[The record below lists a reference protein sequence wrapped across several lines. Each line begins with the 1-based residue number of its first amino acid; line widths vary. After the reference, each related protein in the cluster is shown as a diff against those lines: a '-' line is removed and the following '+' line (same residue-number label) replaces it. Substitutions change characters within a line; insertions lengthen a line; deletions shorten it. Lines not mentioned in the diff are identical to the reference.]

1 LGCGGRKEACG
12 LGGWASG
19 PGRRNRQA
27 GVGEVERWAGKERGV
42 WEGVLSFFQTPFQA
56 FKFFSNQNTTNP
68 IQIIFKILKLHTN
81 KQETLC
87 NQNMMHNHLLLL
99 KLSK

>member
-1 LGCGGRKEACG
+1 LLGCGGRKQAGG

-42 WEGVLSFFQTPFQA
+42 WEGVLSFYFQTPFQT
-56 FKFFSNQNTTNP
+56 FKFFSNLNTTNP
-68 IQIIFKILKLHTN
+68 IQIIFKILKIHTN
-81 KQETLC
+81 KQ
-87 NQNMMHNHLLLL
+87 
-99 KLSK
+99 